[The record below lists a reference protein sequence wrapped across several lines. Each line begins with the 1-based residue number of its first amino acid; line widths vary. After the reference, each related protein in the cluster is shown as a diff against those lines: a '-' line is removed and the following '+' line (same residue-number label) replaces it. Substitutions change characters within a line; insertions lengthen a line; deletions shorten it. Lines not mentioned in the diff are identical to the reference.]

1 MAVTIICPNLQC
13 GKTMVAEEHQRG
25 RVVRCVHCQKALMV
39 PAPREEAYSLPP
51 APSEKS
57 KKGR

>member
-13 GKTMVAEEHQRG
+13 GKTMVAEEQQRG

-39 PAPREEAYSLPP
+39 PAPREEAFTVPP
-51 APSEKS
+51 PPPEKS
-57 KKGR
+57 RKGR